1 MTETAAG
8 DDRRWAEVRAAIMAA
23 GESIGGYGDVTFRM
37 IFHRGEPRSMDVIE
51 RRKHHIFGA
60 GLDAER
66 GSG

>member
-1 MTETAAG
+1 
-8 DDRRWAEVRAAIMAA
+8 MAA

-51 RRKHHIFGA
+51 QRKHHIFGA